1 MRLVIKIGTQTISDK
16 NGLNK
21 GRIRQIIKEI
31 AELFKL
37 GHEVVLVTSG
47 AIGAGLPF
55 VNFTSPL
62 KKKVAAA
69 VGQPLLMFNYINE
82 AKKYKIIVGQILML
96 SDDFTNKKHFKN
108 FVLNIEAMLSHKVL
122 PIINEND
129 FMKREDLRVND
140 NDMLSA
146 MVAVGIKADK
156 LLLLTNQNGVFTDN
170 PDRNKDAKLI
180 KNVSKVDAKI
190 KRGCSVG
197 KSDLGFGGMCAKIL
211 SAEYATKKGVET
223 LIGNG
228 EKIGTIIEAMGKN
241 FSGTRFLVKNSSSRI
256 NSLRDKK

>member
-16 NGLNK
+16 NGLIK
-21 GRIRQIIKEI
+21 GRIKQIIKEV
-31 AELFKL
+31 AELLRL

-47 AIGAGLPF
+47 AIGTGLPF
-55 VNFTSPL
+55 INFTSPL
-62 KKKVAAA
+62 RKKVAAS
-69 VGQPLLMFNYINE
+69 VGQPILMINYINE

-96 SDDFTNKKHFKN
+96 SDDFTNKKNFKN
-108 FVLNIEAMLSHKVL
+108 FVSNIEAMLSHKVL

-146 MVAVGIKADK
+146 MVAKGLKADK

-170 PDRNKDAKLI
+170 PDHNKDVKLI
-180 KNVSKVDAKI
+180 KNVNKVDAKI
-190 KRGCSVG
+190 KAMCLAG
-197 KSDLGFGGMCAKIL
+197 KSDLGVGGMCAKIS
-211 SAEYATKKGVET
+211 SADYATKRGVET

-228 EKIGTIIEAMGKN
+228 EKTGTIIKAIGKN
-241 FSGTRFLVKNSSSRI
+241 FTGTRFLA
-256 NSLRDKK
+256 KKVNKKL